1 MKLNDFI
8 STNEY
13 FRSMEKQ
20 SFNERFDHV
29 AVTAMCNDEF
39 SKSIAFWLGEYL
51 SGNIKG
57 AISTVFEFEF
67 KLQYAVFSIWM
78 SLFKQKADVENLAKI
93 IFLFKSEHEFKNF
106 KL

>member
-29 AVTAMCNDEF
+29 AVIAMCNDEF

-51 SGNIKG
+51 SGNIKS

-93 IFLFKSEHEFKNF
+93 ILLFKSEHEFKNF

>member
-39 SKSIAFWLGEYL
+39 SKSITFWLGEYL

-57 AISTVFEFEF
+57 AISTVFEFDF

-93 IFLFKSEHEFKNF
+93 ILLFKSEHEFKNF

>member
-1 MKLNDFI
+1 
-8 STNEY
+8 
-13 FRSMEKQ
+13 MEKQ

-57 AISTVFEFEF
+57 AVSAIFELEF
-67 KLQYAVFSIWM
+67 KIQYAVFSIWM
-78 SLFKQKADVENLAKI
+78 TLFKQKADVENLAKMI
-93 IFLFKSEHEFKNF
+93 LLFKSEHEFKNF

>member
-39 SKSIAFWLGEYL
+39 SKSITFWLGEYL

-93 IFLFKSEHEFKNF
+93 ILLFKSEHEFKHF

>member
-57 AISTVFEFEF
+57 AVSAIFELEF
-67 KLQYAVFSIWM
+67 KIQYAVFSIWM
-78 SLFKQKADVENLAKI
+78 TLFKQKEDVENLAKMI
-93 IFLFKSEHEFKNF
+93 LLFKSEHEFKDF

>member
-8 STNEY
+8 STNKY
-13 FRSMEKQ
+13 FGDMNKQAFDEK
-20 SFNERFDHV
+20 FEHDEV
-29 AVTAMCNDEF
+29 VAMCNDEF

-57 AISTVFEFEF
+57 AVSAIFELEF
-67 KLQYAVFSIWM
+67 KIQYAVFSIWM
-78 SLFKQKADVENLAKI
+78 TLFKQKEDVENLAKMI
-93 IFLFKSEHEFKNF
+93 LLFKSEHEFKNF

>member
-1 MKLNDFI
+1 
-8 STNEY
+8 
-13 FRSMEKQ
+13 MEKQ

-93 IFLFKSEHEFKNF
+93 ILLFKSEHEFKNF

>member
-93 IFLFKSEHEFKNF
+93 ILLFKSEHEFKDF

>member
-1 MKLNDFI
+1 
-8 STNEY
+8 
-13 FRSMEKQ
+13 MEKQ

-39 SKSIAFWLGEYL
+39 SKSITFWLGEYL

-93 IFLFKSEHEFKNF
+93 ILLFKSEHEFKNF

>member
-78 SLFKQKADVENLAKI
+78 TLFKQKKDVENLAKMI
-93 IFLFKSEHEFKNF
+93 LLFKSEHEFKGF

>member
-51 SGNIKG
+51 SGNING

-93 IFLFKSEHEFKNF
+93 ILLFKSEHEFKNF

>member
-1 MKLNDFI
+1 
-8 STNEY
+8 
-13 FRSMEKQ
+13 MEKQ

>member
-8 STNEY
+8 STNEC

-93 IFLFKSEHEFKNF
+93 ILLFKSEHEFKNF

>member
-57 AISTVFEFEF
+57 AVSAIFELEF
-67 KLQYAVFSIWM
+67 KIQYAVFSIWM
-78 SLFKQKADVENLAKI
+78 TLFKQKADVENLAKMI
-93 IFLFKSEHEFKNF
+93 LLFKSEHEFKNF

>member
-1 MKLNDFI
+1 MKLDDFI
-8 STNEY
+8 STNKY
-13 FRSMEKQ
+13 FAHMNKRS
-20 SFNERFDHV
+20 FDGRFDYD

-51 SGNIKG
+51 SGNING
-57 AISTVFEFEF
+57 AVSTIFEFEF

-78 SLFKQKADVENLAKI
+78 SLLKQKTDVENLAKI
-93 IFLFKSEHEFKNF
+93 ILLFKSEHEFKNF

>member
-1 MKLNDFI
+1 VKLNDFI

-51 SGNIKG
+51 SGNING

-93 IFLFKSEHEFKNF
+93 ILLFKSEHEFKNF

>member
-20 SFNERFDHV
+20 SFNERIDHV

-93 IFLFKSEHEFKNF
+93 ILLFKSEHEFKHF

>member
-39 SKSIAFWLGEYL
+39 SKSITFWLGEYL

-93 IFLFKSEHEFKNF
+93 ILLFKSEHEFKNF

>member
-1 MKLNDFI
+1 VKLNDFI

-93 IFLFKSEHEFKNF
+93 ILLFKSEHEFKNF

>member
-1 MKLNDFI
+1 MKLKDFI

-13 FRSMEKQ
+13 FASMKKQ
-20 SFNERFDHV
+20 SFDERFEHN
-29 AVTAMCNDEF
+29 AVTGMCNDEF
-39 SKSIAFWLGEYL
+39 SRSIAFWFGEYL

-57 AISTVFEFEF
+57 AVSTVFEFEF

-78 SLFKQKADVENLAKI
+78 SLFKQKTDVENLAKI
-93 IFLFKSEHEFKNF
+93 ILLFKSEHEFKDF

>member
-1 MKLNDFI
+1 
-8 STNEY
+8 
-13 FRSMEKQ
+13 MEKQ

-39 SKSIAFWLGEYL
+39 SKSIAFWFGEYL

-93 IFLFKSEHEFKNF
+93 ILLFKSEHEFKNF

>member
-8 STNEY
+8 STNKY
-13 FRSMEKQ
+13 FAYMKKRS
-20 SFNERFDHV
+20 FDERFDHE
-29 AVTAMCNDEF
+29 AATALCNDKF

-57 AISTVFEFEF
+57 AVSTIFEFES

-78 SLFKQKADVENLAKI
+78 TLFKQKEDVENLAKMI
-93 IFLFKSEHEFKNF
+93 LLFKSEYEFKNF

>member
-8 STNEY
+8 STNKY
-13 FRSMEKQ
+13 FKSMKKE
-20 SFNERFDHV
+20 SFDKRFDHD

-57 AISTVFEFEF
+57 AISTIFEFEF

-78 SLFKQKADVENLAKI
+78 TLFKQKEDVENLAKMI
-93 IFLFKSEHEFKNF
+93 LLFKSEHEFKGF